1 MSKRRMCRL
10 SWGSA
15 IILFT
20 GETES
25 LWTQKHSF
33 YYGKDLW
40 QSYCKFFFLV
50 SVAKHTF
57 FSALEHLYN
66 HLISRCTKVKSD
78 HVTWGPFTNNRID
91 NFENRFFSHFHFRHQ
106 KRKFSFSTVPRVKIL
121 NNDSFKF
128 TCESTKTEVLNTM
141 KAFIINS

>member
-91 NFENRFFSHFHFRHQ
+91 NFENRDFFLISISGTKNASFHFQRFPGWRFLITTASSLRVNLRKRRFWIRWRH
-106 KRKFSFSTVPRVKIL
+106 SS
-121 NNDSFKF
+121 
-128 TCESTKTEVLNTM
+128 
-141 KAFIINS
+141 